1 MGRKL
6 EWELSGKSDVPQKMA
21 QAKASMEG
29 LDGAANALS
38 KKFKEAFKDIALGF
52 VAPMVL
58 VQKAIGF
65 IADQFA
71 KVQQFA
77 QESKE
82 FAKDAESGKYF
93 RTGGRE
99 ALIQAQER
107 EDERIKKLKG
117 QVGSFMGYAAF
128 LENDP
133 RGAEILRR
141 SSLSSAGVGTAGQ
154 VSPIPGVSTLISI
167 FSTLTARRAAAASM
181 ATDPKVRSEIDA
193 ILAGDVAKRA
203 AAEASAAADKNA
215 PTAQKIAEV
224 SGNVIGVGQSPQ
236 LDAMRQQIV
245 LQEDMANSL
254 RQLVEADQAKQ
265 GFRPERGFDLGGM
278 GSSGR
283 TVFPR

>member
-203 AAEASAAADKNA
+203 AVEADKA
-215 PTAQKIAEV
+215 AKEGGAKAV
-224 SGNVIGVGQSPQ
+224 ADVGSNVIGVGMSPQ
-236 LDAMRQQIV
+236 LDIANRQLV
-245 LQEDMANSL
+245 VQEDMANSL
-254 RQLVEADQAKQ
+254 RQIIESDQARQ
-265 GFRPERGFDLGGM
+265 GFRTTKQPDFGGAPA
-278 GSSGR
+278 R
-283 TVFPR
+283 TIFPR

>member
-6 EWELSGKSDVPQKMA
+6 EWELSGKSDVPEKMA
-21 QAKASMEG
+21 KAKASMEG

-38 KKFKEAFKDIALGF
+38 KKFKEAFKDIAVGF

-65 IADQFA
+65 ITDQFQ
-71 KVQQFA
+71 KLQQFA
-77 QESKE
+77 QESRD
-82 FAKDAESGKYF
+82 FAKDAENSGKVAL
-93 RTGGRE
+93 GARE
-99 ALIQAQER
+99 AILQA
-107 EDERIKKLKG
+107 DERARRGEEQRKRVFG
-117 QVGSFMGYAAF
+117 EYQGYRDF
-128 LENDP
+128 LINDP
-133 RGAEILRR
+133 RGRKMVEQEMPVKTPATTSLIELFLGR
-141 SSLSSAGVGTAGQ
+141 SAATAFKIAD
-154 VSPIPGVSTLISI
+154 P
-167 FSTLTARRAAAASM
+167 TAAATATGMATRPDVQAKIEGMLAKEAADRAA
-181 ATDPKVRSEIDA
+181 K
-193 ILAGDVAKRA
+193 
-203 AAEASAAADKNA
+203 AAEEAAKVGG